1 MLSLGGSPSAL
12 MALIVCGLVLL
23 YISISA
29 VVCSRIA
36 ARKNRGTDEWFM
48 CGELLGLIAV
58 LAVLLL
64 PRLPN
69 RPWDGPSP

>member
-1 MLSLGGSPSAL
+1 MDF
-12 MALIVCGLVLL
+12 IVCGLVLL

-64 PRLPN
+64 PRLPK
-69 RPWDGPSP
+69 RPHDGPPL

>member
-1 MLSLGGSPSAL
+1 MLTLAPAM
-12 MALIVCGLVLL
+12 MAIVVCGLVLL
-23 YISISA
+23 HISISA
-29 VVCSRIA
+29 LVCSRIA

-64 PRLPN
+64 PRLPD
-69 RPWDGPSP
+69 RERSDA